1 MSYQYSTLRFVPDP
15 ARGEA
20 VNLGVIVGDDDT
32 GDWDL
37 RVVSGYRRA
46 KAIDQEARIGT
57 ALAFIATLEQCLE
70 ETPLSHDTL
79 SAMSSEMNNV
89 VQLSA
94 PAPVVAES
102 AAAAL
107 ELLFDELIVEPGA
120 RSTSQTKWR
129 AVKST
134 LAAYR
139 EHDVPDDAIAR
150 RAPIRAGS
158 YETVFDFAVHN
169 GSAVQLVQCW
179 SFQLAGQADL
189 AEQVRSWA
197 WGVRAIQTQGGE
209 AITETAQLRV
219 PQEVEVG
226 AVYVAPEPGADST
239 AFDEARAAFEDANV
253 LALPADEA
261 SVLGEHAV
269 GWLHQPV

>member
-1 MSYQYSTLRFVPDP
+1 MSYLYSTVRFVPDA

-20 VNLGVIVGDDDT
+20 VNLGVIVGDDET

-37 RVVSGYRRA
+37 RLVSGYRRA
-46 KAIDQEARIGT
+46 KAIDTEGRIGS
-57 ALAFIATLEQCLE
+57 ALAFITTLEQRLE
-70 ETPLSHDTL
+70 ETTLSHDAL
-79 SAMSSEMNNV
+79 VAMSGEMNNI

-94 PAPVVAES
+94 PAPVAADS

-107 ELLFDELIVEPGA
+107 ELLFDELIVEPDA
-120 RSTSQTKWR
+120 RSVTQTKWR

-139 EHDVPDDAIAR
+139 EHEVPDSAITR
-150 RAPIRAGS
+150 RAPVRAGS

-197 WGVRAIQTQGGE
+197 WGVRAIQEQGGE
-209 AITETAQLRV
+209 TLTETAQLAV
-219 PQEVEVG
+219 PREVEVG
-226 AVYVAPEPGADST
+226 AVYIAPEPGADST
-239 AFDEARAAFEDANV
+239 AFEEARAAFDDAQV
-253 LALPADEA
+253 LALPADDA
-261 SVLGEHAV
+261 GVLGEHAV
-269 GWLHQPV
+269 DRLHLPV